1 MRGLLQVPSSFS
13 AQARQAGHGP
23 ASCVCAPVRGRAVAL
38 RDVGD
43 PAFSQGMLGEGLA
56 FQPSSDVVCA
66 PVTGIVAADTSTNH
80 ALVIRSQEGLEVL
93 VHVGLDTAGLRGRGF
108 VPLVSRGEA
117 VERGQELLRFD
128 RELVV
133 RSGLDPVVV
142 MTLTELG
149 QASSVRAL
157 CEPGREVSC
166 GEPVLEVLR

>member
-1 MRGLLQVPSSFS
+1 MQSRPHPPS